1 MQLQQV
7 VVLSQFTYYGVRI
20 RRYLIRLT
28 SLTKKITNMKEF
40 NSQTWYMEFQN
51 NVDLNDISDVRKNA
65 VINDE
70 LLKLDLDIATL

>member
-1 MQLQQV
+1 M
-7 VVLSQFTYYGVRI
+7 
-20 RRYLIRLT
+20 
-28 SLTKKITNMKEF
+28 KITNTKEF